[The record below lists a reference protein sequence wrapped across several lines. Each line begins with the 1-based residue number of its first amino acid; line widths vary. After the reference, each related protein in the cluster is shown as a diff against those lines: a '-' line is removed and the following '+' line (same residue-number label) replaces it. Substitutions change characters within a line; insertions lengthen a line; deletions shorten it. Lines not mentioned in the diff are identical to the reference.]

1 MNPAKLADQSV
12 SSSSKK
18 SAPSWRAR
26 LAQYRKASDGR
37 AITELVITLVPY
49 VACWVLAAWLITI
62 SVWLIPLA
70 VIPAAAFLVR
80 LFIIQH
86 DCGHGSMFSSRKA
99 NDWVG
104 RFIGLL
110 TVTPYDFWK
119 YSHATHHA
127 TSGNLDRRGIGDVW
141 TLTVD
146 EYNSKSW
153 LGRLSYKAVR
163 HPLVLFGFGPIYMFL
178 LQQRLPIGG
187 SKMRNN
193 WSSIM
198 WTNIGMA
205 AIALPAMYFMGW
217 WQFLLVG
224 TLIIALTSSAGVWL
238 FYVQHQFDGAH
249 WSRNGEW
256 THENAA
262 LKGSSYYKLPGVL
275 NWLSGNI
282 GVHHVHHVS
291 SAIPFYRLPQV
302 LKDHPELKDISR
314 ITLWQSFK
322 FARLKL
328 WCEAQQKLVTFR
340 EARALR
346 RAGPVAV

>member
-1 MNPAKLADQSV
+1 MTHANAGTESASEPKIPATQNWRHKLA
-12 SSSSKK
+12 K
-18 SAPSWRAR
+18 
-26 LAQYRKASDGR
+26 YREASDGR
-37 AITELVITLVPY
+37 AITELLITLVPY
-49 VACWVLAAWLITI
+49 LACWVFAAWLISI

-70 VIPAAAFLVR
+70 VVPAAAFLIR

-119 YSHATHHA
+119 YSHAFHHA
-127 TSGNLDRRGIGDVW
+127 THGNLDKRGIGDVP
-141 TLTVD
+141 TLTVE
-146 EYNSKSW
+146 EYNEKNW
-153 LGRLSYKAVR
+153 YGRLLYRAVR
-163 HPLVLFGFGPIYMFL
+163 HPLVLFGFGPVYIFL

-187 SKMRNN
+187 VKGRNN
-193 WSSIM
+193 WLSTLS
-198 WTNIGMA
+198 TNAGMA
-205 AIALPAMYFMGW
+205 AIAAPGIYFMGW

-224 TLIIALTSSAGVWL
+224 TLIIALTSSIGVWL
-238 FYVQHQFDGAH
+238 FYVQHQFEDTQ
-249 WSRNGEW
+249 WSRTEDWN
-256 THENAA
+256 HQSYA
-262 LKGSSYYKLPGVL
+262 LHGSSYYKLPGVL
-275 NWLSGNI
+275 NWMSGNI
-282 GVHHVHHVS
+282 GVHHVHHMS

-302 LKDHPELKDISR
+302 LKDHPELKNISR

-340 EARALR
+340 EARVLR
-346 RAGPVAV
+346 RARVAA

>member
-1 MNPAKLADQSV
+1 MRHQAAQKSKNSTKEHSSIQQSWRSKLA
-12 SSSSKK
+12 K
-18 SAPSWRAR
+18 
-26 LAQYRKASDGR
+26 YRQASDSR
-37 AITELVITLVPY
+37 AITELAITLTPY
-49 VACWVLAAWLITI
+49 IACWFLAAWLMSI
-62 SVWLIPLA
+62 SLWLLPLA
-70 VIPAAAFLVR
+70 VIPASAFLIR

-104 RFIGLL
+104 RFLGIL

-119 YSHATHHA
+119 YSHAFHHA
-127 TSGNLDRRGIGDVW
+127 THGNLDRRGIGDVW
-141 TLTVD
+141 TLTVS
-146 EYNSKSW
+146 EYNAKGLW
-153 LGRLSYKAVR
+153 GRLAYKAVR
-163 HPLVLFGFGPIYMFL
+163 HPLVLFGFGPVYIFL

-187 SKMRNN
+187 VKGRRN
-193 WSSIM
+193 WLSTST
-198 WTNIGMA
+198 TNLGMLA
-205 AIALPAMYFMGW
+205 MILPGMYFMGW

-224 TLIIALTSSAGVWL
+224 VLIIALTSSVGVWL
-238 FYVQHQFDGAH
+238 FYVQHQFEDTQ
-249 WSRNGEW
+249 WSRNDDW
-256 THENAA
+256 SHEQYA
-262 LKGSSYYKLPGVL
+262 LHGSSYYKLPGLL

-322 FARLKL
+322 FTRLKL
-328 WCEAQQKLVTFR
+328 WCEARQRLVTFR

-346 RAGPVAV
+346 LAAAA

>member
-1 MNPAKLADQSV
+1 MTNPKATVFPAADTSQNPVRSWREKLA
-12 SSSSKK
+12 
-18 SAPSWRAR
+18 A
-26 LAQYRKASDGR
+26 YRQASDGR
-37 AITELVITLVPY
+37 AMTELMITFIPY
-49 VACWVLAAWLITI
+49 IACWALAAWLISI

-70 VIPAAAFLVR
+70 VIPASAFLVR

-119 YSHATHHA
+119 YSHAFHHA
-127 TSGNLDRRGIGDVW
+127 TSGNLDKRGIGDVW
-141 TLTVD
+141 TLTVQ
-146 EYNSKSW
+146 EYNAKSW
-153 LGRLSYKAVR
+153 LGRLGYKAVR
-163 HPLVLFGFGPIYMFL
+163 HPLVLFGFGPVYIFL

-187 SKMRNN
+187 LKTRNN
-193 WSSIM
+193 WPSTM
-198 WTNIGMA
+198 GTNAGIV

-224 TLIIALTSSAGVWL
+224 TLIIALTSSVGVWL
-238 FYVQHQFDGAH
+238 FYVQHQFDETH
-249 WSRNGEW
+249 WARTGDW
-256 THENAA
+256 THEDAA
-262 LKGSSYYKLPGVL
+262 LQGSSYYKLPWIL
-275 NWLSGNI
+275 NWMSGNI

-328 WCEAQQKLVTFR
+328 WCEAQERLVTFR
-340 EARALR
+340 EARAMR
-346 RAGPVAV
+346 RATALAV

>member
-1 MNPAKLADQSV
+1 MQNASRSAQP
-12 SSSSKK
+12 K
-18 SAPSWRAR
+18 SPNSNSTQSWRAK
-26 LAQYRKASDGR
+26 LSQYRQASDGR
-37 AITELVITLVPY
+37 AVIELLITLTPY
-49 VACWVLAAWLITI
+49 VACWFLAAWLMSV
-62 SVWLIPLA
+62 SVWLVPLA
-70 VIPAAAFLVR
+70 IIPASAFLIR

-104 RFIGLL
+104 RFLGLL

-119 YSHATHHA
+119 YSHAHHHA

-141 TLTVD
+141 TLTVK
-146 EYNSKSW
+146 EYNEKNW

-163 HPLVLFGFGPIYMFL
+163 HPVVLFGFGPLYMFL

-187 SKMRNN
+187 VKGRRN
-193 WSSIM
+193 WLYTMS
-198 WTNIGMA
+198 TNAGMA

-224 TLIIALTSSAGVWL
+224 VSIIALTSSLGVWL
-238 FYVQHQFDGAH
+238 FYVQHQFEETQ
-249 WSRNGEW
+249 WSRNDEW
-256 THENAA
+256 SQENHA
-262 LKGSSYYKLPGVL
+262 LRGSSYYKLPSVL

-322 FARLKL
+322 FSRLKL
-328 WCEAQQKLVTFR
+328 WDEGKERLVTFR
-340 EARALR
+340 EARLMRKA
-346 RAGPVAV
+346 AFAA